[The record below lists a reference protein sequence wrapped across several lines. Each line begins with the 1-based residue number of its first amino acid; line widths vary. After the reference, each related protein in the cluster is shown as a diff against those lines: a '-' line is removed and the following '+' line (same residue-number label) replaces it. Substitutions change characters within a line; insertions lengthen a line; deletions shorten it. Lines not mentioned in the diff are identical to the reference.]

1 MMTNRRLSI
10 NRRHS
15 DGALP
20 AGDTA
25 RRSDVTV
32 RLTGADLQRLQ
43 DACFEAGDIR
53 VPVLLARAKHLL
65 EEGPAGTVHVLA
77 WQHVLWDESRPEVR
91 VLAGLI
97 RVLKGACRFEVK
109 KAEPYQGI
117 TRRIPTPR
125 VRFSSARF

>member
-1 MMTNRRLSI
+1 MTKRRVSI
-10 NRRHS
+10 VRPRS
-15 DGALP
+15 DDILPTGGSAL
-20 AGDTA
+20 
-25 RRSDVTV
+25 RSDVTV
-32 RLTGADLQRLQ
+32 RLTGDDLQRLQ
-43 DACFEAGDIR
+43 DASFEAGDVR
-53 VPVLLARAKHLL
+53 VPVLLARARHSL